1 MTENAAEA
9 RQLLVEATA
18 YEARRDGAAAIPA
31 YERALAL
38 GLPPDERYRALLG
51 LGSALRRAG
60 RRQEAAQAFR
70 VAVAEFPEMAPPQA
84 HLALALHANGDG
96 RQAMVALLD
105 LVLRYAPL
113 ADQEPALA
121 EQRELLARAPV
132 PDQDWRALADSMTRK
147 EFVEAFDFPFLYEIS
162 GRMREALVAE
172 ALDEDTK
179 VGARAKVGGG
189 GRSPPPAATA
199 TATAPSPSSEDP
211 FVLALRKVGTV
222 VPSAIT
228 FGRGS
233 TNDVVIPDIFVS
245 KVHAFLRRSGSGWE
259 LVDAGARNGAWI
271 GGHRLDAKGAP
282 SPVKSR
288 DLLTFGR
295 VVFYFLEAGDL
306 WDRLRQRGAKVY

>member
-51 LGSALRRAG
+51 LGNALRRAG

-70 VAVAEFPEMAPPQA
+70 VAVDEFPEMAAPQA

-96 RQAMVALLD
+96 RQAMVTLLD

-121 EQRELLARAPV
+121 EQRELLARAPA

-172 ALDEDTK
+172 ARDEDTK
-179 VGARAKVGGG
+179 VGRAKGGG
-189 GRSPPPAATA
+189 GGGAGGAAAGRSPPVAST
-199 TATAPSPSSEDP
+199 SSEEP

-233 TNDVVIPDIFVS
+233 TNDVVVPDVFVS

-259 LVDAGARNGAWI
+259 LADAGARNGAWI